1 MAEANHQDLATE
13 QDPEDVMLKE
23 DEENKMDN
31 EIQEHVDD
39 DLQTGDGVHAEVA
52 ELDKDA
58 DVELQEAE
66 VVQVDDVQV
75 HTAEVLQVTEML
87 QEDQEMQPD
96 WEVLPV
102 NDEGHLGEWMQDG
115 KSFEGQ
121 AGDPVQIPDLEK
133 VETVPEVGTK
143 CT

>member
-1 MAEANHQDLATE
+1 VQ
-13 QDPEDVMLKE
+13 
-23 DEENKMDN
+23 
-31 EIQEHVDD
+31 
-39 DLQTGDGVHAEVA
+39 AEVA

-75 HTAEVLQVTEML
+75 HTAEVLQVTEVL

-96 WEVLPV
+96 WEILPV
-102 NDEGHLGEWMQDG
+102 SDEGHLGEWMQDG